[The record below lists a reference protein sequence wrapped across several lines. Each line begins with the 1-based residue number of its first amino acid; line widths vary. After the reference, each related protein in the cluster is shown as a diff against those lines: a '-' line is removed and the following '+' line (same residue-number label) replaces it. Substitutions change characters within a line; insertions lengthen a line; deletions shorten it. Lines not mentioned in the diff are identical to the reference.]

1 MGPAHRKT
9 GLEYRML
16 SYQQARDWLL
26 ERAKPLNTHQELPLM
41 QALGRVLAQPVA
53 AGVDVPPHDNSAM
66 DGYALRCADLAP
78 AMAVTQRVPAGS
90 VPAPLEP
97 GTAAR
102 IFTGAPIPPG
112 ADAVIMQEQADLD
125 GEGRVTFSAEPSLG
139 QNIRRRGEDIAA
151 GQRILEAG
159 RKLSAADLGLAAS
172 IGLARLPVLPRLRV
186 AAFFT
191 GDELVEPGQPL
202 AEGQIYNS
210 NRYWLLPALQ
220 QLGCE
225 VIDLGHVGDA
235 LEPTRQL
242 LRDAAMVA
250 DVVITCGGVSV
261 GEEDHVKAAVEAEGE
276 LTLWEVAIKPGK
288 PLAYGKVG
296 SADFIGLPGNPV
308 SGYVTLQT
316 LIKPFLQKRMGL
328 EVPPP
333 ETQRL
338 PAAFAWDKPDTRRS
352 EFLRVRKLAG
362 QLQLYPQQ
370 GSGVLM
376 SCAWAD
382 GLVWLQPGQQV
393 NPGDELAYLEL
404 T

>member
-1 MGPAHRKT
+1 
-9 GLEYRML
+9 ML

-41 QALGRVLAQPVA
+41 QALGRVLAAPVV

-78 AMAVTQRVPAGS
+78 AMAVSQRVPAGS
-90 VPAPLEP
+90 VPTPLAA

-112 ADAVIMQEQADLD
+112 ADAVIMQEQAEVD
-125 GEGRVTFSAEPSLG
+125 GEGRVAF
-139 QNIRRRGEDIAA
+139 
-151 GQRILEAG
+151 
-159 RKLSAADLGLAAS
+159 DLGLAAS
-172 IGLARLPVLPRLRV
+172 IGLARLPVLPKLRV

-191 GDELVEPGQPL
+191 GDELVEPGLPL
-202 AEGQIYNS
+202 GEGQIYNS

-225 VIDLGHVGDA
+225 VVDLGHVGDA
-235 LEPTRQL
+235 LAPTRQL
-242 LRDAAMVA
+242 LRDAAAVA

-276 LTLWEVAIKPGK
+276 LTLWKVAIKPGK
-288 PLAYGKVG
+288 PLAYGKLG
-296 SADFIGLPGNPV
+296 EADFIGLPGNPV

-316 LIKPFLQKRMGL
+316 LIKPFLLKRMGL

-333 ETQRL
+333 EAQRL
-338 PAAFAWDKPDTRRS
+338 PAAFAWDKPDMRRS
-352 EFLRVRKLAG
+352 EFLRVRKVG
-362 QLQLYPQQ
+362 GELQLYPQQ

-382 GLVWLQPGQQV
+382 GLVWLQPGQLV
-393 NPGDELAYLEL
+393 APGDELAYLEL